1 MILSIDLALFDMANA
16 LAGRSFTVDS
26 LMALALGSPV
36 VKGGPI
42 AACFLFAWWHGAPTQ
57 QRATRRATLLLT
69 LLALFVIAP
78 VMKVVSTA
86 MPISPRPLVAAEK
99 VLVLKDDRMVAR
111 GPIGYRAPFTGL
123 AAELATK
130 AEDGTVAQN
139 DLFSFPSDH
148 AALFAAFAA
157 GIFLAMRAAGVV
169 AIGWTVLGIFL
180 PRVATGLHWPSDMGS
195 GAIAGLAILGMVLL
209 AGRTMM
215 RRPRGSLLALAE
227 HHQGWGQ
234 ALILLALFESASGM
248 ETLRRLAEL
257 ALGVIA
263 G

>member
-1 MILSIDLALFDMANA
+1 MILSVDLALFDMANA
-16 LAGRSFTVDS
+16 LAGRSFTLDS
-26 LMALALGSPV
+26 LMALALSSPV

-42 AACFLFAWWHGAPTQ
+42 ATCFLFAWWHGAPTP
-57 QRATRRATLLLT
+57 QRASRRATLLLT

-99 VLVLKDDRMVAR
+99 VLVLKDDKMVAR
-111 GPIGYRAPFTGL
+111 GPIGYRAPVTGL

-130 AEDGTVAQN
+130 AEAGTVARN

-148 AALFAAFAA
+148 AAFFAAFAA
-157 GIFLAMRAAGVV
+157 GVFVAMRAVGVV
-169 AIGWTVLGIFL
+169 ALGWAVLGIFL

-195 GAIAGLAILGMVLL
+195 GAIAGLAILGLILV
-209 AGRTMM
+209 AGRTVL
-215 RRPRGSLLALAE
+215 RRPLDSLLALAE
-227 HHQGWGQ
+227 RHQGWGQ
-234 ALILLALFESASGM
+234 ALILLALFEAASGM
-248 ETLRRLAEL
+248 ATLNRLAEL
-257 ALGVIA
+257 ALAALA